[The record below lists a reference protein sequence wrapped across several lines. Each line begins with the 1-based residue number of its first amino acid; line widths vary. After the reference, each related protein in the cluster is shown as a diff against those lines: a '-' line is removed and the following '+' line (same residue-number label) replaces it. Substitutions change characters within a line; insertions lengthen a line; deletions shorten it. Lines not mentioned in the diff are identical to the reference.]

1 MGLAERR
8 TLIQQIEVARESRVI
23 TYITGDRQ
31 PITAQVADD
40 ALRPLYEQLR
50 EIGHVPRIDLF
61 IYSRGGA
68 IDVPWRVV
76 NAMRRYSDEWN
87 VLVPYR
93 ANSAATLIAL
103 GADFIVLGP
112 QAELGPIDPQLN
124 VARPG
129 SATQEPVSVEDVMAY
144 VRFVQKVAG
153 LSEQSAL
160 TASLA
165 KLTDRLDA
173 VVLGNVYRTHSHI
186 RDVARRILLSRKSP
200 PNEETLAAIVKTLAE
215 EVYAHGHAI
224 GIKDAHDIGLPVKA
238 ADAALDGLMWSLL
251 GEYETHMK
259 LREPLDAAT
268 VVAADDFYS
277 EDAALAMVESRT
289 AAWSFA
295 GRLEV
300 RAKRQMPQSLTVN
313 VALNLQLPPNIDVAT
328 IPQDAQQLLQQL
340 MQQAQQ
346 SLVQQ
351 AQHAVQQALK
361 NQAPL
366 VGAEVAFREGRWR
379 LES

>member
-1 MGLAERR
+1 MGQAERR
-8 TLIQQIEVARESRVI
+8 ELIQQIETTRESRVI
-23 TYITGDRQ
+23 TYITGDRS
-31 PITAQVADD
+31 PVTAQVSDD

-50 EIGHVPRIDLF
+50 EMGHVPRIDLF

-76 NAMRRYSDEWN
+76 NAIRRYSDEWN

-103 GADFIVLGP
+103 GADSIVLGP
-112 QAELGPIDPQLN
+112 QGELGPIDPQLN
-124 VARPG
+124 VVRPG
-129 SATQEPVSVEDVMAY
+129 SDVQEAVSVEDVMAY
-144 VRFVQKVAG
+144 VKFVQERAG
-153 LSEQSAL
+153 LSEQTAL

-173 VVLGNVYRTHSHI
+173 VVLGNVYRTHTHI
-186 RDVARRILLSRKSP
+186 RDVARRILQSRKAP
-200 PNEETLAAIVKTLAE
+200 PSEEALTTIVQTLAE
-215 EVYAHGHAI
+215 KVYAHGHAI
-224 GIKDAHDIGLPVKA
+224 GMKDAQDIGLPVKA
-238 ADAALDGLMWSLL
+238 ADATLDTLMWRLL

-259 LREPLDAAT
+259 LREPLDPAA
-268 VVAADDFYS
+268 VVAATDFYS
-277 EDAALAMVESRT
+277 EDATIGMVESR
-289 AAWSFA
+289 AATWSFA
-295 GRLEV
+295 GKIEV
-300 RAKRQMPQSLTVN
+300 RAKRQMPQALTVN
-313 VALNLQLPPNIDVAT
+313 VALNLQLPPTIDVAK
-328 IPQDAQQLLQQL
+328 IPQSAQQLLQEL

-366 VGAEVAFREGRWR
+366 VGAEYSFREGRWR